1 MTELSADPPVPPGST
16 RVRPEAIRAV
26 PLRHPWRWVSAVVV
40 LIVLGAVVDTFATS
54 SLRWSV
60 VGQYLFDARIL
71 QAAVVTLYLTAIA
84 MVVGV
89 GLGILLAV
97 MRLSPNR
104 VMAWVSWLYIWFF
117 RGTPVLVQIFF
128 WWNINTILPY
138 LSIGIPFTHVMVQAS
153 TNTLVTPLL
162 AAILG
167 LGLNEAAYMA
177 EIVRAGIISVD
188 HGQTE
193 AAQALGMRRSLVMR
207 RIVLPQAMRV
217 IVPPTGNETISM
229 LKTTSLAS
237 IATVHELFFVQ
248 QDISN
253 FNYKIIELVIVASL
267 WYLAMSSVLTV
278 FQYYIERH
286 FARGSVRGLEP
297 TPIQRLRRM
306 LFQFH
311 AAPPF
316 GSAAEPDGEP
326 WLPPAMPHSGM

>member
-1 MTELSADPPVPPGST
+1 VTGLTADPAVPPGAA
-16 RVRPEAIRAV
+16 RQRPAAIRAV

-40 LIVLGAVVDTFATS
+40 LLVLAGVIDTFVTAPQ
-54 SLRWSV
+54 LHWSV
-60 VGQYLFDARIL
+60 VGQYLFNGQIL

-84 MVVGV
+84 MIVGV
-89 GLGILLAV
+89 GLGVLLAV
-97 MRLSPNR
+97 MRLSVNR
-104 VMAWVSWLYIWFF
+104 VMSSVSWFYIWFF
-117 RGTPVLVQIFF
+117 RGTPVLVQLFF
-128 WWNINTILPY
+128 WWNIATILPT
-138 LSIGIPFTHVMVQAS
+138 LSVGIPLTHIMWSES
-153 TNTLVTPLL
+153 TNKLITPLL

-188 HGQTE
+188 QGQTE
-193 AAQALGMRRSLVMR
+193 AAHALGMRRPLVMR

-229 LKTTSLAS
+229 LKTTSLAY
-237 IATVHELFFVQ
+237 IATVHELFFTQ
-248 QDISN
+248 QEISN
-253 FNYKIIELVIVASL
+253 FNYRIIELAIVASI

-286 FARGSVRGLEP
+286 FARGSVRGLPP

-311 AAPPF
+311 AQPPF
-316 GSAAEPDGEP
+316 VADVEP
-326 WLPPAMPHSGM
+326 WLEANPPHSGM